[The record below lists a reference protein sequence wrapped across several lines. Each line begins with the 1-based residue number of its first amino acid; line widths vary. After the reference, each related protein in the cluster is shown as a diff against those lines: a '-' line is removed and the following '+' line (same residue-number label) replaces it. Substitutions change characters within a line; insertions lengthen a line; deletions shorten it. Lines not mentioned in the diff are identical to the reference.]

1 MAFMTIVELWGRWEI
16 PEFRVP
22 RMVSPELGPAF
33 LGAPGDLPDAQKD
46 MASTLFGA
54 LIALAIII
62 IECIW
67 FRPRTAYRK
76 ERMVEPTSCV

>member
-1 MAFMTIVELWGRWEI
+1 MTIVELRGRWEI
-16 PEFRVP
+16 LEFQVP

-33 LGAPGDLPDAQKD
+33 LGAQGDLRDAQKD
-46 MASTLFGA
+46 MAATLFGA

-62 IECIW
+62 IGCIW

-76 ERMVEPTSCV
+76 ERMVEPPSCV